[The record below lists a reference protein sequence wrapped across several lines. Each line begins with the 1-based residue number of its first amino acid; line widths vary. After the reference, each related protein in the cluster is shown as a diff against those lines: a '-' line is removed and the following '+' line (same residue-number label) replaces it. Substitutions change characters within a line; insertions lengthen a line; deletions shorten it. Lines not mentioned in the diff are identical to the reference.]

1 MPNERLQRQVEF
13 ILEID
18 RLKTILRQTYLM
30 DGSRRENSAEHTW
43 HLTVMALVL
52 SEYANAPVNLL
63 QVLKMLVVH
72 DIVEIDAG
80 DTYIYDERA
89 SLDKA
94 AREEAAADRLFGLLP
109 ADQAA
114 ELRALWNEFEQR
126 QTPEARFAAALDR
139 LMPLLHNY
147 HTQGKSWRAHGV
159 TADRVVARV
168 RHIEEGSQA
177 LWDFAQGVIEA
188 AVARGYLAPAARPR
202 NLPEDE

>member
-18 RLKTILRQTYLM
+18 KLKTVLRQTYLM

-52 SEYANAPVNLL
+52 SEYANTPVNLL

-188 AVARGYLAPAARPR
+188 AVAHGYLAPAARPG

>member
-1 MPNERLQRQVEF
+1 
-13 ILEID
+13 
-18 RLKTILRQTYLM
+18 M

-52 SEYANAPVNLL
+52 SEYANAPVNLF

-94 AREEAAADRLFGLLP
+94 AREEAAADLLFGLLP

-147 HTQGKSWRAHGV
+147 HTQGKSWQAHGV

-177 LWDFAQGVIEA
+177 LWDFAQGVIDA
-188 AVARGYLAPAARPR
+188 AVAHGYLAPAARPR

>member
-1 MPNERLQRQVEF
+1 MLNERLPRQVEF

-18 RLKTILRQTYLM
+18 KLKTILRQTYLM

-63 QVLKMLVVH
+63 QILKMLVVH

-89 SLDKA
+89 GLDKA

-109 ADQAA
+109 SDQAA

-126 QTPEARFAAALDR
+126 LTPEARFAAALDR

-147 HTQGKSWRAHGV
+147 HTQGKSWQAHGV
-159 TADRVVARV
+159 TADRVIARV

-177 LWDFAQGVIEA
+177 LWDFAQAVIEA
-188 AVARGYLAPAARPR
+188 AVAHGYLAPAARPR

>member
-1 MPNERLQRQVEF
+1 
-13 ILEID
+13 
-18 RLKTILRQTYLM
+18 M
-30 DGSRRENSAEHTW
+30 DASRRENSAEHTW

-80 DTYIYDERA
+80 DTYIYDEHA

-109 ADQAA
+109 PDQAA
-114 ELRALWNEFEQR
+114 ELRALWHEFERR

-139 LMPLLHNY
+139 LMPILHNY
-147 HTQGKSWRAHGV
+147 HTQGKSWQAHGV

-177 LWDFAQGVIEA
+177 LWDFAQSVIEA
-188 AVARGYLAPAARPR
+188 AVAHGFLAPPARPR

>member
-18 RLKTILRQTYLM
+18 KLKTVLRQTYLM

-52 SEYANAPVNLL
+52 SEYANAPVNVL

-188 AVARGYLAPAARPR
+188 AVAHGYLAPAARPG